1 MDEKF
6 GSVQRRS
13 RKQIADLAN
22 AVRRELGMEAGER
35 IAMQPVIEFALEDMI
50 DGAYFRVVEDH
61 KLAGAEA
68 KTDWHQPVITF
79 SAGTYAKLKRGDPRS
94 RMTAAHELGHL
105 LMHTKRPIFYYRT
118 KSRNMEFDPEWQ
130 ADEFAAALL
139 MPEEAFRS
147 MTSVRQIMRRFG
159 VSRCA
164 AMRRARLLGIRI
176 REDKLLSPQR
186 KKGRNIRHAP

>member
-1 MDEKF
+1 MDDKF

-50 DGAYFRVVEDH
+50 DGAYFRVVDDH

-79 SAGTYAKLKRGDPRS
+79 SASTYAKLKRGDPRS

-105 LMHTKRPIFYYRT
+105 LMHTQRPVYYYRT
-118 KSRNMEFDPEWQ
+118 KSRNVEFDPEWQ

-139 MPEEAFRS
+139 MPERAFRS
-147 MTSVRQIMRRFG
+147 MKTVKQAMKGFG

-164 AMRRARLLGIRI
+164 AMRRARLLRIRI
-176 REDKLLSPQR
+176 RDDKLLPSPR